1 MYTRQSFGL
10 GRKEKLW
17 IQSGFEKKINIC
29 VILLWLIYKRITD
42 GFQKLCMP
50 WFYRKKND
58 LLNCVCLYIMD
69 FSSNNNL
76 CCEGMF
82 HFTVPLFYIQIMVY
96 CININLLGMLLLLRN
111 RNLNIWFQ
119 SVMHLICDLILSGNW
134 SSATSV
140 PRLWTQRDITR
151 RCGFVC
157 WGTDGDNGWWSRR
170 LVPNHHGGTVL
181 QNPRWRSVLVWKHQ

>member
-29 VILLWLIYKRITD
+29 VILLWLIYKHITD

-50 WFYRKKND
+50 WFYRKK
-58 LLNCVCLYIMD
+58 LIYYIMD
-69 FSSNNNL
+69 FPPPQYFMLRGDASL
-76 CCEGMF
+76 HGAL
-82 HFTVPLFYIQIMVY
+82 VYIQIMVY

-119 SVMHLICDLILSGNW
+119 SIMHLICDLILSGNW

-140 PRLWTQRDITR
+140 RRFWTQWDITR

>member
-1 MYTRQSFGL
+1 MVFRNSACPDFTG
-10 GRKEKLW
+10 
-17 IQSGFEKKINIC
+17 KK
-29 VILLWLIYKRITD
+29 WST
-42 GFQKLCMP
+42 KLCMP
-50 WFYRKKND
+50 IYNGFFFQQKFMLWGD
-58 LLNCVCLYIMD
+58 VSLHGALV
-69 FSSNNNL
+69 
-76 CCEGMF
+76 
-82 HFTVPLFYIQIMVY
+82 YIQIMVY
-96 CININLLGMLLLLRN
+96 CININLLGMFLLLRN

-119 SVMHLICDLILSGNW
+119 SIMHLICDLILSGNW

-140 PRLWTQRDITR
+140 RRFWTQWDITR